1 MGGFRR
7 FTSTEAN
14 EGVIRGHLG
23 RIEPGDPLRVVATPA
38 WGERDMAWRLLK
50 DHFGPAV
57 DSRLTRK
64 KWLKIRNGWELP
76 FFSG

>member
-14 EGVIRGHLG
+14 EGVIRGHLS
-23 RIEPGDPLRVVATPA
+23 RIEPGDPLRVVAAPA

-50 DHFGPAV
+50 DHLGPAV
-57 DSRLTRK
+57 DNRLTRK
-64 KWLKIRNGWELP
+64 KWL
-76 FFSG
+76 